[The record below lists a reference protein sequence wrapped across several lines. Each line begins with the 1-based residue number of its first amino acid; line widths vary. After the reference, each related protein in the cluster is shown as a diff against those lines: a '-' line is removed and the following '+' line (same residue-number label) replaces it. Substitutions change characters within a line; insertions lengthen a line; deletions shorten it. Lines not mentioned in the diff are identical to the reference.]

1 MKKLIVLLL
10 AVIVIVS
17 CTSEK
22 NENQYTLKVNVD
34 TLVDGYAYLQSRV
47 KGEWVKLD
55 SAMMVEGSFN
65 MDGTVENPEMNYVY
79 IKGIQ
84 RNVPLFLDRGDI
96 VIDVFKD
103 DYAATTITGSAAHD
117 AYKAFQDEMDVINDK
132 KRDIYAQY
140 RTAKAED
147 NAEVM
152 DSLSALMDEL
162 YEEEQAF
169 IKGYVKTNNTS
180 VASPFIAN
188 SNSYSWT
195 VSEMEEILNNFDPLL
210 AELPDYK
217 KFSDRIEVLQR
228 VEVGQ
233 PLVDFT
239 QKDTSGMDITL
250 SEISK
255 GKYMLVDFWA
265 AWCGPC
271 RRENPNV
278 VACYKDFHDK
288 GFDVLG
294 VSFDDDREKWIEAI
308 RSDGLLWHQVSDLSG
323 WNNAAGKLYG
333 IRAIPANILLDPNG
347 MIIAKDLRGEDLRA
361 KLEEIFAEE

>member
-10 AVIVIVS
+10 AAIVMAS
-17 CTSEK
+17 CTSEQK
-22 NENQYTLKVNVD
+22 ENQYTLKVNVD
-34 TLVDGYAYLQSRV
+34 TIVDGYAYLQSRV
-47 KGEWVKLD
+47 NGEWVKLD
-55 SAMMVEGSFN
+55 SALMVEGSFN
-65 MDGTVENPEMNYVY
+65 MNGTVENPEMNYVY
-79 IKGIQ
+79 IQGIQ
-84 RNVPLFLDRGDI
+84 RNVPLFLDQGDI

-117 AYKAFQDEMDVINDK
+117 EYNAFQDEMNVINDK
-132 KRDIYAQY
+132 KREVYAQY

-147 NAEVM
+147 NTGVM
-152 DSLSALMDEL
+152 DSLSAVMDGL

-169 IKGYVKTNNTS
+169 IKDYVKKNNAS

-188 SNSYSWT
+188 SHSYSWS
-195 VSEMEEILNNFDPLL
+195 VGEMEEILDNFDAAL
-210 AELPDYK
+210 AVLPDYK
-217 KFSDRIEVLQR
+217 KFADRIKVLQR

-239 QKDTSGMDITL
+239 QKDTTGVDITL
-250 SEISK
+250 SEINK
-255 GKYMLVDFWA
+255 GKYLLVDFWA

-278 VACYKDFHDK
+278 LACYKDFHDK

-294 VSFDDDREKWIEAI
+294 VSFDDNREKWIKAI
-308 RSDGLLWHQVSDLSG
+308 QDDGLIWHQVSDLSG

-333 IRAIPANILLDPNG
+333 IRAIPANILLDPDG

-361 KLEEIFAEE
+361 KLEEIFSEE